1 MLQFNKWSS
10 GILCISLLF
19 SVTSTSAQRVA
30 TWKKSTKDK
39 QEVKKFGNNYFHA
52 ITFVPLTGLTHYE
65 VDPMPRDDW
74 GWEPITRLTAWTFFS
89 LGYQA
94 RYNVLNHRDWF
105 SISVS
110 AEPYW
115 DIVSRPSFESQGGS
129 EDSNKKGVFLGIDLN
144 LWNHSTFN
152 NLDDRG
158 LSLSAG
164 LHLNKV
170 ARYPSTRAGFA
181 RITYKYVKYKRS
193 FFNLSSVDPNKQVFR
208 FIAFQVGYRGD
219 SGKDDVPYNSAF
231 EYRLILA
238 RIIGY

>member
-1 MLQFNKWSS
+1 MLQFNKWSL
-10 GILCISLLF
+10 GILCISLLL

-30 TWKKSTKDK
+30 TWEKSSEDKK
-39 QEVKKFGNNYFHA
+39 ELKKFGNNYFHA
-52 ITFVPLTGLTHYE
+52 ITFVPMTGLTHYT
-65 VDPMPRDDW
+65 VDPIPSE
-74 GWEPITRLTAWTFFS
+74 GFGAEPSTRLAAWTFFS

-94 RYNVLNHRDWF
+94 RYNLLNHRDRF

-129 EDSNKKGVFLGIDLN
+129 EDSNKKGIFLGVDLN

-158 LSLSAG
+158 MSLSAG

-181 RITYKYVKYKRS
+181 RITYKYVRYKRS
-193 FFNLSSVDPNKQVFR
+193 FFSVSSVDPNKQVFR
-208 FIAFQVGYRGD
+208 FIALQVGYGGD
-219 SGKDDVPYNSAF
+219 SGKADVPYNAAL